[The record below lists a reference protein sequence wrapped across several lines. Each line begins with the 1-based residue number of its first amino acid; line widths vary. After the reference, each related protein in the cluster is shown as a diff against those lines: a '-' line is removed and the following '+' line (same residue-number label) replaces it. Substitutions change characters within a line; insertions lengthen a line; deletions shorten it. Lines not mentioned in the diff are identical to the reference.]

1 MELPKNFEYF
11 EKTSLNK
18 TIENLIKEQGDNVCQ
33 QKIGVDYIK
42 NQLTDYSFG
51 FIRYTTKAQVG
62 QRRTR
67 LTEHHLYSFVLCK
80 HVPDPLVKEYNII
93 LVCSRANSKDGKLL
107 MQLVEQK
114 ARELHYQRLSLIA
127 VGDQRLL
134 HWYESLGYISIDH
147 KPIQDSN
154 NNAYYMRKYL

>member
-1 MELPKNFEYF
+1 MELPKNFEFF
-11 EKTSLNK
+11 EKKAPNK

-33 QKIGVDYIK
+33 RKIGVDYIK
-42 NQLTDYSFG
+42 NQLSDYNFG

-62 QRRTR
+62 RRRTR
-67 LTEHHLYSFVLCK
+67 QTENHLHSFVLCK
-80 HVPDPLVKEYNII
+80 HVSDPLVKEYNII

-114 ARELHYQRLSLIA
+114 ALELHYQRLSLIA

-134 HWYESLGYISIDH
+134 HWYESLGYVSIDH
-147 KPIQDSN
+147 KPILESN
-154 NNAYYMRKYL
+154 HNAYYMRKYL